1 MKPAR
6 ILLLVIALAHLVIPG
21 VMFARSGTL
30 RAEVAAQH
38 PEFGASELDASVRVA
53 LTSATV
59 FHLLLAVLCV
69 VLAWKL
75 DGIRRWASRLTVVSQ
90 ALSIVFSIVSWSTSG
105 MFHAVIPV
113 VVVLQ
118 LAVIVLVLRGR
129 RT

>member
-1 MKPAR
+1 MKVPR
-6 ILLLVIALAHLVIPG
+6 FLLLLIALTHLAIPA
-21 VMFARSGTL
+21 VMLVRSDSL
-30 RAEVAAQH
+30 RAEVATQH
-38 PEFGASELDASVRVA
+38 PDFPASEVDASVRVA

-75 DGIRRWASRLTVVSQ
+75 DGTRRWASRLTVVSQ
-90 ALSIVFSIVSWSTSG
+90 ALSIVFSLVSWSTST

-113 VVVLQ
+113 VVLLQ
-118 LAVIVLVLRGR
+118 LATIVLVLRAR

>member
-6 ILLLVIALAHLVIPG
+6 VLLLVIALAHLVIPA
-21 VMFARSGTL
+21 VMLARSDTL
-30 RAEVAAQH
+30 RGEVAAQH
-38 PEFGASELDASVRVA
+38 PDFGSSELDASVQVA

-69 VLAWKL
+69 FLAWKL
-75 DGIRRWASRLTVVSQ
+75 DGTRRWAVRLTVVSQ
-90 ALSIVFSIVSWSTSG
+90 ALSIVFSLVSWSTSA

-113 VVVLQ
+113 VVLLQ
-118 LAVIVLVLRGR
+118 LAVIVLVLRAR